1 MALASLSTTQT
12 DQAKF
17 FELQSGPKTTGQ
29 ARFLDLERASTSSE
43 PKFFELERNKPLSK
57 LEPGQAGEGLASEN
71 APQKDLKEAFQEFV
85 GSTFFGEMIK
95 SMRSTQDP
103 PKYLHGGQAEKIFQ
117 GQFDQKLAEE
127 LSKSSADKIADPM
140 FALFQMPR
148 AS

>member
-1 MALASLSTTQT
+1 MALAPLNGNTA
-12 DQAKF
+12 DQARF
-17 FELQSGPKTTGQ
+17 FDLQSGPQRADQPK
-29 ARFLDLERASTSSE
+29 FFDLERAKAPSE
-43 PKFFELERNKPLSK
+43 PKFFELARNKPLSG
-57 LEPGQAGEGLASEN
+57 LEPGEPGESQAAAKE
-71 APQKDLKEAFQEFV
+71 PKKDLREAFQEFV

-140 FALFQMPR
+140 FALFQLPR